1 MRVWPSDRGMSKKYF
16 TATNHGQQNET
27 DVSMIF
33 LLYQWDY
40 IYHLLECNSEQK
52 TNLGNTNQLLEE
64 LVFLHEY
71 HSHTGM
77 LLSGVGAEVHFLSW
91 LSIANSITKVIQI
104 VLIKV
109 QIEFVPGSPSSPGK
123 AGKTSKPK
131 TILSRLAQTVL
142 FMKKTGKFAMLIVM
156 NRYSHRC

>member
-1 MRVWPSDRGMSKKYF
+1 MSKKYL

-27 DVSMIF
+27 AVSMIF

-104 VLIKV
+104 VLINSTD
-109 QIEFVPGSPSSPGK
+109 QIC
-123 AGKTSKPK
+123 TR
-131 TILSRLAQTVL
+131 LSL
-142 FMKKTGKFAMLIVM
+142 FSWKSRKNK
-156 NRYSHRC
+156 